1 MGYGS
6 PLTSFNAN
14 ATPLETAALFPP
26 YNSTLPMDHSFP
38 KAAPVLPTSTGVV
51 MKSDSGITY
60 NLPIPRKRP
69 RDHHHHHHHHHHPHS
84 STSNTLNRFVSY
96 PSSQV
101 QNNSQKNCGC
111 NLYFLGED
119 ISIQIQQQQ
128 MDLDLLISQHQMEK
142 VRMEVEEK
150 RKREARRIME
160 VIELG
165 MMRILRSKEEEI
177 EKMGKLNW
185 ELEER
190 VNCLSMEN
198 QIWRDVAETN
208 EATANALRRNLEE
221 VLLLQEKTTVVVVE
235 EEVAESCCEG
245 GGGGTEEDDERR
257 MRKKKRKEE
266 EDGGGGGEEEERRCK
281 KCGKEESCVLL
292 LPCRHLCLCTVC
304 ASSLH
309 NCPICNSTNNA
320 SVRVILP

>member
-1 MGYGS
+1 MGMGYGS
-6 PLTSFNAN
+6 PLTAFNAN
-14 ATPLETAALFPP
+14 STAVETAALFPP
-26 YNSTLPMDHSFP
+26 YNSTLPMDSFP
-38 KAAPVLPTSTGVV
+38 KATAVLPTSTGVV

-60 NLPIPRKRP
+60 NLPIPARKRP
-69 RDHHHHHHHHHHPHS
+69 RDHHHHHS
-84 STSNTLNRFVSY
+84 STSTLNRFVSY
-96 PSSQV
+96 PSSQLH
-101 QNNSQKNCGC
+101 NNSQKNCGC

-128 MDLDLLISQHQMEK
+128 MDLDLLISQHMEK

-160 VIELG
+160 VIEVG
-165 MMRILRSKEEEI
+165 MMRVLRSKEEEI

-221 VLLLQEKTTVVVVE
+221 VLLLQETKTTVVVVE

-245 GGGGTEEDDERR
+245 GGGGAEEEDDERR
-257 MRKKKRKEE
+257 MRKKKRKQEE
-266 EDGGGGGEEEERRCK
+266 ENEEEEEAEEEERRCK

>member
-1 MGYGS
+1 
-6 PLTSFNAN
+6 
-14 ATPLETAALFPP
+14 
-26 YNSTLPMDHSFP
+26 
-38 KAAPVLPTSTGVV
+38 
-51 MKSDSGITY
+51 
-60 NLPIPRKRP
+60 
-69 RDHHHHHHHHHHPHS
+69 
-84 STSNTLNRFVSY
+84 
-96 PSSQV
+96 
-101 QNNSQKNCGC
+101 
-111 NLYFLGED
+111 
-119 ISIQIQQQQ
+119 
-128 MDLDLLISQHQMEK
+128 
-142 VRMEVEEK
+142 MEVEEK

-160 VIELG
+160 VIEVG
-165 MMRILRSKEEEI
+165 MMRVLRSKEEEI

-221 VLLLQEKTTVVVVE
+221 VLLLQETKTTVVVVE

-245 GGGGTEEDDERR
+245 GGGGAEEEDDERR
-257 MRKKKRKEE
+257 MRKKKRKQEE
-266 EDGGGGGEEEERRCK
+266 ENEEEEEAEEEERRCK